1 MFSSR
6 DKGHDLLDKAELP
19 STSPYAMIYDL
30 IFFFFLTTGT
40 QLWQGNQ
47 ELQSWALFFMSSII
61 SVCIILT
68 QWSSVTVVLFLFWKC
83 AQLRGH
89 VFHVSFYTLSDS
101 FTFNLF
107 PQLTCWMKK
116 YLEESSIS
124 TLGSLKDFM
133 PGCIQCHYPFALRT
147 CVEHSNNNRQLF
159 NYNKSWQK

>member
-1 MFSSR
+1 MSDRLTLLLRCSVPGIKVMTFWIRLSS
-6 DKGHDLLDKAELP
+6 LP
-19 STSPYAMIYDL
+19 HLHMLWFMIWS
-30 IFFFFLTTGT
+30 FFFFLTTGT

-124 TLGSLKDFM
+124 TLGSLKDF
-133 PGCIQCHYPFALRT
+133 IVAYSVTILLH
-147 CVEHSNNNRQLF
+147 
-159 NYNKSWQK
+159 

>member
-124 TLGSLKDFM
+124 TLGSLKL
-133 PGCIQCHYPFALRT
+133 HTVSLLRT

>member
-47 ELQSWALFFMSSII
+47 ELQSWALFLMSSII

-89 VFHVSFYTLSDS
+89 VFHVSFYTLSHDS

-124 TLGSLKDFM
+124 TLGSLKDF
-133 PGCIQCHYPFALRT
+133 IVAYSVTILLH
-147 CVEHSNNNRQLF
+147 
-159 NYNKSWQK
+159 